1 MYRLFAACFA
11 LAFAT
16 MASAQ
21 DFKVDFGISSAD
33 PDAPIE
39 VQADSLSVDQ
49 ETGNAKFSGDVVIT
63 QGEMRFKAPLV
74 EVTYNDSR
82 DGISK
87 LSGSGG
93 VAILSGKDTARAEN
107 ATYDVD
113 SGLIFMQGGVA
124 LAQGANTITAERM
137 TVNTAD
143 STAEL
148 HGRVRTVLQ
157 PGTNQ

>member
-1 MYRLFAACFA
+1 MYRLLAALFA
-11 LAFAT
+11 LAVASA
-16 MASAQ
+16 ASAQ
-21 DFKVDFGISSAD
+21 DFKVDFGISSGD

-49 ETGNAKFSGDVVIT
+49 ETGNAKFVGDVIIT
-63 QGEMRFKAPLV
+63 QGEMRLEAPLV
-74 EVTYNDSR
+74 EVTYNEAR

-87 LSGSGG
+87 LAGSGG

-113 SGLIFMQGGVA
+113 TGLIFMQGSVA
-124 LAQGANTITAERM
+124 LAQGVNTITAERM
-137 TVNTAD
+137 TVNTTD

-148 HGRVRTVLQ
+148 HGLVRTVLQ
-157 PGTNQ
+157 PGAN